1 MKRLLLLLIAL
12 VAFGAV
18 ASAKKPKKDKTPK
31 ELTSVVILLSSDN
44 PRIDSLIENRVTW
57 QIHKF
62 LIKNSQGED
71 VVGFG
76 RYIEDGNQT
85 NPAIEPME
93 VNIADLEA
101 NHSKIIDY
109 DLLLEDGQSWN
120 DVDVIFSLI
129 FGKGYKGTTYV
140 IDKCTIVDGKAKMAA
155 MFHIMCYPPITYN

>member
-18 ASAKKPKKDKTPK
+18 ASAKKPKKENTPK

-44 PRIDSLIENRVTW
+44 PRIDSLIENHPARE
-57 QIHKF
+57 IHRF

-76 RYIEDGNQT
+76 RYIKEGQQT
-85 NPAIEPME
+85 NPEIEPME

-101 NHSKIIDY
+101 NHSKVIDY
-109 DLLLEDGQSWN
+109 DLLLEDGQSWD
-120 DVDVIFSLI
+120 DVDTIFSLI
-129 FGKGYKGTTYV
+129 FGKNYKGTTYV
-140 IDKCTIVDGKAKMAA
+140 IDKCTIVNGKATMAA
-155 MFHIMCYPPITYN
+155 MFHIMCYPPITYE

>member
-31 ELTSVVILLSSDN
+31 ELTSVVILLSSDH
-44 PRIDSLIENRVTW
+44 PRIDSLTVTYPFTT
-57 QIHKF
+57 HKL

-76 RYIEDGNQT
+76 RYIKDGKQV
-85 NPAIEPME
+85 NPAIEPVE
-93 VNIADLEA
+93 VNIANLEA
-101 NHSKIIDY
+101 SHSKVIDY
-109 DLLLEDGQSWN
+109 DLLLEDGQSWD
-120 DVDVIFSLI
+120 DVDTIFSLI
-129 FGKGYKGTTYV
+129 FGKNYKGTTYV
-140 IDKCTIVDGKAKMAA
+140 IDKCTIVDGKAQMAA

>member
-1 MKRLLLLLIAL
+1 MILI
-12 VAFGAV
+12 
-18 ASAKKPKKDKTPK
+18 KK
-31 ELTSVVILLSSDN
+31 
-44 PRIDSLIENRVTW
+44 
-57 QIHKF
+57 KF

-76 RYIEDGNQT
+76 RYVEDGKQV